1 LAALLL
7 IELREAFG
15 LNLDTILAGFPG
27 DLFGVY
33 SRFLKRVQRPTTV
46 FYVSAVLR
54 WLAFSSDPVTMPELE
69 DALAFDFSRT
79 SEFVYDPTRRGENAD
94 RVCKMLEGMIV
105 VKKNWWNSTRT
116 VSFAHASVEDYLRSE
131 KFTQEY
137 TAYELRTGPS
147 HRFLAQTCLCYL
159 LQFANRSLIHK
170 TRTDYPLGPYAAEN
184 WYYHLGQSDNPVLLS
199 SLVVR
204 LLQDGSNQYAA
215 FNNFRLDFQI
225 LFPSI
230 FQHPPTKPLDVCS
243 KLGYTEAVCFLL
255 QNGVDPNTNGNG
267 STALQEASRFGHLDI
282 VHILL
287 QSGAQ
292 VDTVA
297 LDQASIQS
305 RWDIVQALLQKSSF
319 SVAHKWI
326 SHGLAIAF
334 QGGLEIVQI
343 LLEAWTNLGGAQVPH
358 HLVVSASERGLSD
371 IVCLLLEHGA
381 DVNAATEE
389 YNALGAAVALH
400 HGCVNIV
407 RVLLEKG
414 AEVNATSK
422 IYGSALQVASHRG
435 DIETVRL
442 LVKHGAEV
450 NTAGGKYGSP
460 LQAAS
465 RGGNVEM
472 VQLLLE
478 HGANVNATD
487 GMHGSALQAA
497 SANGHV
503 AVVRLL
509 LEKDADVNAIGGP
522 SGTALKAAARLDQ
535 LRGKNWWDAKEI
547 TRILLENGAHEE
559 DMTYGSEED
568 VDTHNSFSDLYSWSN
583 AAAVSDN
590 EDAMLDSSSDDSP
603 PNESGD

>member
-1 LAALLL
+1 
-7 IELREAFG
+7 
-15 LNLDTILAGFPG
+15 
-27 DLFGVY
+27 
-33 SRFLKRVQRPTTV
+33 
-46 FYVSAVLR
+46 
-54 WLAFSSDPVTMPELE
+54 
-69 DALAFDFSRT
+69 
-79 SEFVYDPTRRGENAD
+79 
-94 RVCKMLEGMIV
+94 MIV
-105 VKKNWWNSTRT
+105 VKKNWWNSART
-116 VSFAHASVEDYLRSE
+116 VSFAHASVEDYLQSE

-137 TAYELRTGPS
+137 TAYDLRIGPS
-147 HRFLAQTCLCYL
+147 HRFLAQTCLSYL
-159 LQFANRSLIHK
+159 LQFVDHPLPRK
-170 TRTDYPLGPYAAEN
+170 TQTDYPLGPYAADN
-184 WYYHLGQSDNPVLLS
+184 WYYHLHRSDNPALLS
-199 SLVVR
+199 SLVVC

-215 FNNFRLDFQI
+215 FNDFRLDFRI
-225 LFPSI
+225 LFSSI
-230 FQHPPTKPLDVCS
+230 FQHTFQRTPTKPLDVCS
-243 KLGYTEAVCFLL
+243 KLGYTEAVRLLL
-255 QNGVDPNTNGNG
+255 QNGADPNTSGNG
-267 STALQEASRFGHLDI
+267 STALREASTFGHPDI

-287 QSGAQ
+287 QNGAQ

-371 IVCLLLEHGA
+371 IVRLLVEHGA

-389 YNALGAAVALH
+389 YNALGAAAALH
-400 HGCVNIV
+400 HGCVDTV

-442 LVKHGAEV
+442 LVEHGAEV
-450 NTAGGKYGSP
+450 NTTGGKYGSP

-478 HGANVNATD
+478 HGADVNATD

-547 TRILLENGAHEE
+547 TRILLENGALEE
-559 DMTYGSEED
+559 DMTCGLEED
-568 VDTHNSFSDLYSWSN
+568 VETHDSFSDLYSWSN
-583 AAAVSDN
+583 AAASDN
-590 EDAMLDSSSDDSP
+590 EDVMLDSSSDGSSSS
-603 PNESGD
+603 ESDD